1 MLLLTV
7 FRRLLDAISTILLV
21 TAIAAMV
28 WLFAEQQNVHDQT
41 PLTVELTYGTPEE
54 QKSFLIGPPSPAP
67 TKITMTFQCNNSQI
81 DQVRKKFQSNGPY
94 PIPLGL
100 VSRLAGKSA
109 QVPFEINL
117 KEKIQQALAAEHWA
131 VSNLKVE
138 PDQSVTLNGEKVEEI
153 TLPVQ
158 LSHDTLVFVEP
169 PKPSVNEITLQ
180 VPVSMAKI
188 WRNTP
193 ETPVDTLTKAKL
205 NLDKLALGDIK
216 PGEEITR
223 LVPIEIPAITG
234 YLESNACLPEHK
246 AYLKRLITTPPTVA
260 VTMKLD
266 KNSTE
271 EFKLDALPVTI
282 VPFPGSDNKWAFE
295 FADQNDKY
303 LNDLRLTA
311 PPELGDRVE
320 KNMKDE
326 TATKLVWVVAR
337 IPKPPTDNNKSMLLE
352 VEVIRPAG
360 VDLAPGTLLKKIE
373 VRAIRRNSP

>member
-1 MLLLTV
+1 MLLTL
-7 FRRLLDAISTILLV
+7 FRRLLDAVSTILLV
-21 TAIAAMV
+21 TAIAATV
-28 WLFAEQQNVHDQT
+28 WLFAEQQNVHNQP

-54 QKSFLIGPPSPAP
+54 RKNFLIGHAAAPA
-67 TKITMTFQCNNSQI
+67 KITMTFQCNNSQI

-94 PIPLGL
+94 SIPLGL
-100 VSRLAGKSA
+100 ASRLADKSA
-109 QVPFEINL
+109 QVSFEINL
-117 KEKIQQALAAEHWA
+117 KEKIQQAMAAEHWA

-138 PDQSVTLNGEKVEEI
+138 PDQSVALNGEKVEEI
-153 TLPVQ
+153 TLPVR
-158 LSHDTLVFVEP
+158 LSHNTLVFVEP

-216 PGEEITR
+216 PGKEITR

-266 KNSTE
+266 GNSTEE
-271 EFKLDALPVTI
+271 EFKLDALPVII

-303 LNDLRLTA
+303 LHDLHLTA
-311 PPELGDRVE
+311 PPELGDRIQ

-352 VEVIRPAG
+352 VEVILPAG